1 MPRLQFLLLAIAVCS
16 APFFPVRAHA
26 ARPVPAATTAP
37 VFEPANFTN
46 PTHINNPYFPLAPG
60 TTFRYE
66 GTPRGQGQVEEVA
79 VSRDTKLI
87 LGVRCVVV
95 RDRVWI
101 KGELEEDTFDWYA
114 QDRDGN
120 VWYMGEDA
128 SEYKNGVLVGHSGS
142 WEAGVS
148 GAQAGILMEAR
159 PQIGD
164 VYRQELLEGEAED
177 MAEVVSLTESI
188 SVPYGSWAGNV
199 LATKEWSALEKSG
212 LEQKYYAP
220 GVGNVRSETVKGGS
234 EALELVG
241 IRTD

>member
-1 MPRLQFLLLAIAVCS
+1 MRRVQFLSLVIAVCTVWFVPLP
-16 APFFPVRAHA
+16 ADA
-26 ARPVPAATTAP
+26 ARQSPGTTIAPAFDA
-37 VFEPANFTN
+37 ANFTN
-46 PTHINNPYFPLAPG
+46 PTRIDNPYFPLTPG
-60 TTFRYE
+60 TTLRYE

-79 VSRDTKLI
+79 VTRDTKTI

-128 SEYKNGVLVGHSGS
+128 SDYKNGVLVGHSGS

-148 GAQAGILMEAR
+148 GAQAGILMEAH

-164 VYRQELLEGEAED
+164 VYRQEFFEGEAED

-188 SVPYGSWAGNV
+188 SVPHGAWAGNV
-199 LATKEWSALEKSG
+199 LVTKEWSALEKSG
-212 LEQKYYAP
+212 LERKYYAP

-234 EALELVG
+234 EAIELVE
-241 IRTD
+241 IRPN